1 MNYLAHLFLA
11 DDTPESLIGNLL
23 GDFMKGAVKEQFSN
37 SIQQGIELH
46 RKIDS
51 FTDSHP
57 VVRNAKRLIL
67 LERRRYAGVLLDV
80 FYDHFL
86 AKYWTNYSSITLK
99 YFSQKVYNILWK
111 NQSILPDKLRQA
123 VPKIIEQ
130 DWLNSYQEI
139 SGIELALNR
148 LAHRARKGNLL
159 AGGVDDLK
167 AHYQEIDYSFKNFF
181 PDLVI
186 YVKSQNCS
194 LVIGNW

>member
-11 DDTPESLIGNLL
+11 DDTPESLLGNLL
-23 GDFMKGAVKEQFSN
+23 GDFMKGVVKEQFSN

-51 FTDSHP
+51 YTDSHP
-57 VVRNAKRLIL
+57 VVRNAKHLIS

-86 AKYWTNYSSITLK
+86 AKYWTNYSSITLQD
-99 YFSQKVYNILWK
+99 FSQKVYNILWE
-111 NQSILPDKLRQA
+111 NQSILPDKLRLA

-148 LAHRARKGNLL
+148 LAHRAKKGNAL
-159 AGGVDDLK
+159 AGGVEDLN

-181 PDLVI
+181 PDLII
-186 YVKSQNCS
+186 YVKSQTCS
-194 LVIGNW
+194 MLTANS

>member
-11 DDTPESLIGNLL
+11 DDTPESLLGNLL
-23 GDFMKGAVKEQFSN
+23 GDFMKGVVKEQFSN

-51 FTDSHP
+51 YTDSHP
-57 VVRNAKRLIL
+57 VVRNAKHLIS

-86 AKYWTNYSSITLK
+86 AKYWRNYSSITLK
-99 YFSQKVYNILWK
+99 DFSQKVYNILWE
-111 NQSILPDKLRQA
+111 NQSILPDKLRLA

-130 DWLNSYQEI
+130 DWFNSYQEI

-148 LAHRARKGNLL
+148 LARRAKKGNAL
-159 AGGVDDLK
+159 AGGVEDLK

-181 PDLVI
+181 PDLII
-186 YVKSQNCS
+186 YVKSQTCS
-194 LVIGNW
+194 MLTANS

>member
-46 RKIDS
+46 RKVDLY
-51 FTDSHP
+51 TDSHP
-57 VVRNAKRLIL
+57 VVRQTKQLISVT
-67 LERRRYAGVLLDV
+67 RRRYAGVLLDV

-99 YFSQKVYNILWK
+99 DFSKKVYNILWE
-111 NQSILPDKLRQA
+111 NQSILPERLRQA
-123 VPKIIEQ
+123 VPQIIQQ
-130 DWLNSYQEI
+130 DWLNSYQET
-139 SGIELALNR
+139 SGIDLAVNR
-148 LAHRARKGNLL
+148 LAQRAKKGNPLFC
-159 AGGVDDLK
+159 GVEELK
-167 AHYQEIDYSFKNFF
+167 THYQEIDYSFKTFF

-186 YVKSQNCS
+186 YVKSQTSNQE
-194 LVIGNW
+194 LL

>member
-11 DDTPESLIGNLL
+11 DDTPESLLGNLL

-51 FTDSHP
+51 YTDSHP
-57 VVRNAKRLIL
+57 VVRNAKHLIS

-99 YFSQKVYNILWK
+99 EFSQRVYTILWENK
-111 NQSILPDKLRQA
+111 SILPDKLRLA

-148 LAHRARKGNLL
+148 LARRAKNGNAL
-159 AGGVDDLK
+159 GEGIEDLK
-167 AHYQEIDYSFKNFF
+167 AHYQEIELSFKNFF
-181 PDLVI
+181 PSLVI

-194 LVIGNW
+194 LVTGN

>member
-51 FTDSHP
+51 YTDSHP
-57 VVRNAKRLIL
+57 LVRNTKSLIS

-86 AKYWTNYSSITLK
+86 AKYWMNYSSITLK
-99 YFSQKVYNILWK
+99 DFSEKVYNILWE
-111 NQSILPDKLRQA
+111 NQSILPERLRLA

-139 SGIELALNR
+139 SGIELAVNR
-148 LAHRARKGNLL
+148 LARRARKGNPL
-159 AGGVDDLK
+159 AGGVEELK

-181 PDLVI
+181 PSLII
-186 YVKSQNCS
+186 YVKSQN
-194 LVIGNW
+194 W

>member
-11 DDTPESLIGNLL
+11 DDTPESLLGNLL

-51 FTDSHP
+51 YTDSHP
-57 VVRNAKRLIL
+57 VVRNAKHLIS

-86 AKYWTNYSSITLK
+86 AKYWMNYSSITLK
-99 YFSQKVYNILWK
+99 DFSKKVYNILWQ
-111 NQSILPDKLRQA
+111 NQSILPDKLRLA

-148 LAHRARKGNLL
+148 LARRAKNGNAL
-159 AGGVDDLK
+159 AEGIEELN

-181 PDLVI
+181 PDLII
-186 YVKSQNCS
+186 YVKSQNC
-194 LVIGNW
+194 